1 MYFEKKTNFKKFIIL
16 SFLIFLVVFYT
27 IRLDQ
32 LFNNSVN
39 HATSWWLFNYEYGLT
54 RRGLIG
60 QILFYFSTNFNFNI
74 LDLLQITQTISF
86 SIFIFLIGN
95 FILKKNISIYFFLY
109 FFSPSLFLIYINDIF
124 YIARQEIFLFIYF
137 FFYIL
142 KLKKNINNKYSFLID
157 TFIFSLLTLIHES
170 MIFYFSYFFI
180 ANLIFCKK
188 KRIREI
194 IFNFLIHF
202 IVCASLTFILIKS
215 NNSIH
220 IDSICNEIIQLGG
233 HLKTCDDLK
242 VSSLNLS
249 ISKIILI
256 NKNWI
261 ITHNYLYNYFL
272 LIVLSLIPLLYMK
285 KFLDL
290 KEVNIKKV
298 LILVSINSIF
308 SLPLFYLAFD
318 WGRWIHMH
326 FILIFIIL
334 INFLPNKNYIFKN
347 LSLKNNFY
355 LIIFIIIYSSTWS
368 VPVCCEDEF
377 KFGLSEKINTFINKN

>member
-137 FFYIL
+137 FF
-142 KLKKNINNKYSFLID
+142 
-157 TFIFSLLTLIHES
+157 
-170 MIFYFSYFFI
+170 
-180 ANLIFCKK
+180 
-188 KRIREI
+188 
-194 IFNFLIHF
+194 
-202 IVCASLTFILIKS
+202 
-215 NNSIH
+215 
-220 IDSICNEIIQLGG
+220 
-233 HLKTCDDLK
+233 
-242 VSSLNLS
+242 
-249 ISKIILI
+249 IS
-256 NKNWI
+256 
-261 ITHNYLYNYFL
+261 
-272 LIVLSLIPLLYMK
+272 
-285 KFLDL
+285 
-290 KEVNIKKV
+290 
-298 LILVSINSIF
+298 
-308 SLPLFYLAFD
+308 
-318 WGRWIHMH
+318 
-326 FILIFIIL
+326 
-334 INFLPNKNYIFKN
+334 
-347 LSLKNNFY
+347 
-355 LIIFIIIYSSTWS
+355 
-368 VPVCCEDEF
+368 
-377 KFGLSEKINTFINKN
+377 